1 MEGTNFLLLIGTN
14 TFVRVFNSNN
24 TNLNMTR
31 YLKNMEKEIII
42 NNQPDEITRIAQFID
57 ELGMS
62 LQLPPSITMSVN
74 LAIEEAISNIIHH
87 GYPQNQKGEIT
98 LRTSV
103 APGLLIA
110 QIIDDGISFDP
121 TKSENEA
128 SENALSLEQQLTQG
142 LGLFLIR
149 RTMDKVEYHS
159 TDNQNELILTKN
171 IEMDFKP
178 EATLKTNLCKIE
190 EVIILTVEGR
200 LDTANTNEFNALIQ
214 PLLNVQNPNIII
226 NCEGLLYISSSGLR
240 SLITLQKSVKQHNG
254 QLVLEAMRAE
264 IRKIFD
270 MTGCS
275 GLFIIR

>member
-1 MEGTNFLLLIGTN
+1 
-14 TFVRVFNSNN
+14 
-24 TNLNMTR
+24 MTR
-31 YLKNMEKEIII
+31 YLKNMEKEITIE
-42 NNQPDEITRIAQFID
+42 NQVEEIAIIAQFIE

-62 LQLPPSITMSVN
+62 LHLPSGITMSLN
-74 LAIEEAISNIIHH
+74 LAIEEAISNTIHH
-87 GYPQNQKGEIT
+87 GYPENQKGEIA

-110 QIIDDGISFDP
+110 QIIDDGISLDP
-121 TKSENEA
+121 TKAENEA

>member
-74 LAIEEAISNIIHH
+74 LAIEEAISNIIQH
-87 GYPQNQKGEIT
+87 GYPTTNEGEIT
-98 LRTSV
+98 LLTSV
-103 APGLLIA
+103 APGILSA
-110 QIIDDGISFDP
+110 RIIDNGISFDP
-121 TKSENEA
+121 TERNTDA
-128 SENALSLEQQLTQG
+128 DNIISLDQQLTQG

-159 TDNQNELILTKN
+159 TESQNELTLIKK
-171 IEMDFKP
+171 IDMDFKP
-178 EATLKTNLCKIE
+178 EASLKTNICKIE
-190 EVIILTVEGR
+190 EVTILTIEGR
-200 LDTANTNEFNALIQ
+200 LDTANSNDFNVVIS
-214 PLLNVQNPNIII
+214 PLLSMPTPNIII
-226 NCEGLLYISSSGLR
+226 NVEGLLYISSSGLR
-240 SLITLQKSVKQHNG
+240 SLITLQKCVRQHQG
-254 QLVLEAMRAE
+254 VLVIEAMRPE
-264 IRKIFD
+264 ILKIFD

-275 GLFIIR
+275 SLFTIR

>member
-42 NNQPDEITRIAQFID
+42 DNQLDEVARIALFIE

-62 LQLPPSITMSVN
+62 LQLPASITMSLN
-74 LAIEEAISNIIHH
+74 LAIEEAVTNIIRY
-87 GYPQNQKGEIT
+87 GYPSNKESEII

-103 APGLLIA
+103 APGMLVT

-121 TKSENEA
+121 TAKETSDNVQ
-128 SENALSLEQQLTQG
+128 SLDQQLTQG

-159 TDNQNELILTKN
+159 TDNHNELILTKN
-171 IEMDFKP
+171 IDMDFKP
-178 EATLKTNLCKIE
+178 EATLKTNLCQIE
-190 EVIILTVEGR
+190 EVTILTIEGR
-200 LDTANTNEFNALIQ
+200 LDTANANTFNTVLQ
-214 PLLNVQNPNIII
+214 PLLASKTPNIIV
-226 NCEGLLYISSSGLR
+226 NCEGLSYISSSGLR
-240 SLITLQKSVKQHNG
+240 SLITLQKSVMQHGG
-254 QLVLEAMRAE
+254 QLVLEAMKLE

-275 GLFIIR
+275 GLFTVR

>member
-62 LQLPPSITMSVN
+62 LQLPSSITMSVN

-87 GYPQNQKGEIT
+87 GYPANKEGEIT
-98 LRTSV
+98 LLTSV
-103 APGLLIA
+103 APGILTA
-110 QIIDDGISFDP
+110 RIIDNGISFDP
-121 TKSENEA
+121 TERNTDA
-128 SENALSLEQQLTQG
+128 DNTISLDQQLTQG

-159 TDNQNELILTKN
+159 TESQNELTLIKK
-171 IEMDFKP
+171 IDMDFKP
-178 EATLKTNLCKIE
+178 EASLKTNICKIE
-190 EVIILTVEGR
+190 EVTILTIEGR
-200 LDTANTNEFNALIQ
+200 LDTANSNDFNVVIS
-214 PLLNVQNPNIII
+214 PLLSMPTPNIII
-226 NCEGLLYISSSGLR
+226 NVEGLLYISSSGLR
-240 SLITLQKSVKQHNG
+240 SLITLQKCVRQHQG
-254 QLVLEAMRAE
+254 VLVIEAMRPE
-264 IRKIFD
+264 ILKIFD

-275 GLFIIR
+275 SLFTIR

>member
-87 GYPQNQKGEIT
+87 GYPANKEGEIT
-98 LRTSV
+98 LLTSV
-103 APGLLIA
+103 APGILTA
-110 QIIDDGISFDP
+110 RIIDNGISFDP
-121 TKSENEA
+121 TERNTDA
-128 SENALSLEQQLTQG
+128 DDIISLDQQLTQG

-159 TDNQNELILTKN
+159 TESQNELTLIKK
-171 IEMDFKP
+171 IDMDFKP
-178 EATLKTNLCKIE
+178 EASLKTNICKIE
-190 EVIILTVEGR
+190 EVTILTIEGR
-200 LDTANTNEFNALIQ
+200 LDTANSNDFNVVIS
-214 PLLNVQNPNIII
+214 PLLSMPTPNIII
-226 NCEGLLYISSSGLR
+226 NVEGLLYISSSGLR
-240 SLITLQKSVKQHNG
+240 SLITLQKCVRQHQG
-254 QLVLEAMRAE
+254 VLVIEAMRPE
-264 IRKIFD
+264 ILKIFD

-275 GLFIIR
+275 SLFTIR

>member
-87 GYPQNQKGEIT
+87 GYPTINEGEIT
-98 LRTSV
+98 LLTSV
-103 APGLLIA
+103 APGILTA
-110 QIIDDGISFDP
+110 RIIDNGISFDP
-121 TKSENEA
+121 TERNTDA
-128 SENALSLEQQLTQG
+128 DNIISLDQQLTQG

-159 TDNQNELILTKN
+159 TESQNELTLIKK
-171 IEMDFKP
+171 IDMDFKP
-178 EATLKTNLCKIE
+178 EASLKTNICKIE
-190 EVIILTVEGR
+190 EVTILTIEGR
-200 LDTANTNEFNALIQ
+200 LDTANSNDFNVVIS
-214 PLLNVQNPNIII
+214 PLLSMPTPNIII
-226 NCEGLLYISSSGLR
+226 NVEGLLYISSSGLR
-240 SLITLQKSVKQHNG
+240 SLITLQKCVRQHQG
-254 QLVLEAMRAE
+254 VLVIEAMRPE
-264 IRKIFD
+264 ILKIFD

-275 GLFIIR
+275 SLFTIR

>member
-87 GYPQNQKGEIT
+87 GYPANKEGEIT
-98 LRTSV
+98 LLTSV
-103 APGLLIA
+103 APGILTA
-110 QIIDDGISFDP
+110 RIIDNGISFDP
-121 TKSENEA
+121 TERNTDA
-128 SENALSLEQQLTQG
+128 DNIISLDQQLTQG

-159 TDNQNELILTKN
+159 TESQNELTLIKK
-171 IEMDFKP
+171 IDMDFKP
-178 EATLKTNLCKIE
+178 EASLKTNICKIE
-190 EVIILTVEGR
+190 EVTILTIEGR
-200 LDTANTNEFNALIQ
+200 LDTANSNDFNVVIS
-214 PLLNVQNPNIII
+214 PLLSMPTPNIII
-226 NCEGLLYISSSGLR
+226 NVEGLLYISSSGLR
-240 SLITLQKSVKQHNG
+240 SLITLQKCVRQHQG
-254 QLVLEAMRAE
+254 VLVIEAMRPE
-264 IRKIFD
+264 ILKIFD

-275 GLFIIR
+275 SLFTIR

>member
-87 GYPQNQKGEIT
+87 GYPTNKEGEIT
-98 LRTSV
+98 LLTSV
-103 APGLLIA
+103 APGILTA
-110 QIIDDGISFDP
+110 RIIDNGISFDP
-121 TKSENEA
+121 TERNTDA
-128 SENALSLEQQLTQG
+128 DNIISLDQQLTQG

-159 TDNQNELILTKN
+159 TESQNEL
-171 IEMDFKP
+171 
-178 EATLKTNLCKIE
+178 TLIKTNICKIE
-190 EVIILTVEGR
+190 EVTILTIEGR
-200 LDTANTNEFNALIQ
+200 LDTANSNDFNVVIS
-214 PLLNVQNPNIII
+214 PLLSMPTPNIII
-226 NCEGLLYISSSGLR
+226 NVEGLLYISSSGLR
-240 SLITLQKSVKQHNG
+240 SLITLQKCVRQHQG
-254 QLVLEAMRAE
+254 VLVIEAMRPE
-264 IRKIFD
+264 ILKIFD

-275 GLFIIR
+275 SLFTIR

>member
-103 APGLLIA
+103 APGILTA
-110 QIIDDGISFDP
+110 RIIDNGISFDP
-121 TKSENEA
+121 TERNTDA
-128 SENALSLEQQLTQG
+128 DNIISLDQQLTQG

-159 TDNQNELILTKN
+159 TESQNELTLIKK
-171 IEMDFKP
+171 IDMDFKP
-178 EATLKTNLCKIE
+178 EASLKTNICKIE
-190 EVIILTVEGR
+190 EVTILTIEGR
-200 LDTANTNEFNALIQ
+200 LDTANSNDFNVVIS
-214 PLLNVQNPNIII
+214 PLLSMPTPNIII
-226 NCEGLLYISSSGLR
+226 NVEGLLYISSSGLR
-240 SLITLQKSVKQHNG
+240 SLITLQKCVRQHQG
-254 QLVLEAMRAE
+254 VLVIEAMRPE
-264 IRKIFD
+264 ILKIFD

-275 GLFIIR
+275 SLFTIR